1 MGEESYSNEF
11 SFVSEL
17 TKQGWLRTKRVQVR
31 VWLADG
37 QESTSMPKNKK
48 SYCHRANWQMTV

>member
-1 MGEESYSNEF
+1 MENYHTGEESYSNEF

-31 VWLADG
+31 VWLTGG
-37 QESTSMPKNKK
+37 QESTLIPKKK
-48 SYCHRANWQMTV
+48 KILLP

>member
-17 TKQGWLRTKRVQVR
+17 TKQGWLRTKRARVR

-37 QESTSMPKNKK
+37 QESASMPKNKK
-48 SYCHRANWQMTV
+48 SY